1 MTTPGR
7 KKRPTEGARRQ
18 LNYMIRISCSGS
30 GPRELDPR
38 RHGAGRRRNGRRYNP
53 QSVRSPLAR
62 AVPLNDTD
70 CRRDDYFQ
78 GDLTRGHDVLPL
90 QAGALP
96 NSQPPTPVP
105 QGRAGD
111 APYVGCPTQI
121 VQFKRRTGQCP
132 LWVKSRHV
140 HRNRACPLYSQK
152 RPRKRIPA
160 KAMSALPPKAEIH
173 AGPSARSW
181 RSRRVR
187 AYDKMRRVCGA
198 AHTVYRAAREILVAS
213 F

>member
-1 MTTPGR
+1 MTSGASATNSAAYLRMSSASPAAQRVSIRTLRPSVQPNCCSPCRNAAMRACLPDRPRPRVMSTPMRRIRSGCC
-7 KKRPTEGARRQ
+7 ARAASGHAAAAPPSTRDE
-18 LNYMIRISCSGS
+18 LAPPHVRLRGS
-30 GPRELDPR
+30 GRGHRIGSSRD
-38 RHGAGRRRNGRRYNP
+38 AGRADR
-53 QSVRSPLAR
+53 
-62 AVPLNDTD
+62 
-70 CRRDDYFQ
+70 
-78 GDLTRGHDVLPL
+78 
-90 QAGALP
+90 
-96 NSQPPTPVP
+96 
-105 QGRAGD
+105 
-111 APYVGCPTQI
+111 
-121 VQFKRRTGQCP
+121 CP